1 MRQSSTVLSG
11 ARNAEGRNRLTSNR
25 RRSDSDSVRSRSII
39 GDYESKTKTYRVPLM
54 TSGIFSF
61 FLSLSWIY
69 FKQILPVSIQCRVDR
84 LKTLPYSFFLAMHSI
99 NEAYRRRERE
109 SERKL
114 FVLINI
120 DSERVECCR
129 ANY

>member
-109 SERKL
+109 RARKIVCL
-114 FVLINI
+114 N
-120 DSERVECCR
+120 
-129 ANY
+129 